1 MDQKLSQLFPIT
13 KRTVDLINIAPLQ
26 SNETPRQLYE
36 RVIKAMESGGI
47 GTRADFKLDWDRL
60 SVILTIK
67 SLPSQIQDDLL
78 SKYDTLEVDQV
89 QLQRFLD
96 TKSQQKY
103 MAGRAINTIT
113 KPTKPPTPPPHPSKE
128 LSKNGTRGPNRFN
141 I

>member
-1 MDQKLSQLFPIT
+1 
-13 KRTVDLINIAPLQ
+13 
-26 SNETPRQLYE
+26 
-36 RVIKAMESGGI
+36 MESGGI
-47 GTRADFKLDWDRL
+47 GTRADFELDWDRL

-113 KPTKPPTPPPHPSKE
+113 NLLKPLPQPHVES
-128 LSKNGTRGPNRFN
+128 LF
-141 I
+141 